1 MFWFWI
7 FFPWQ
12 YLKASHGLMKSI
24 SLRLVMNVQ
33 YLKVWLT
40 FSLFPLYFFFLVFF
54 VLSAQQLHLLHAR
67 WVCLFKKTAFLKRK
81 KGCWF
86 CQQTAPN
93 TNASTFLT
101 ISGVR
106 CRWIF
111 LLFER
116 TWNFLTFFFFFAWL
130 SQAVKC
136 CCQNCAGLS
145 QKWPCGFVK
154 RQTKKKIKTSTRIIW
169 CWQWQWTTCLI
180 FVWPSAVEKHL
191 LDVSAVSLLAVYQ
204 AGHADL

>member
-1 MFWFWI
+1 MVAQLGQSHIVVVQTVLWLFYVYHCCHREKMCLVF
-7 FFPWQ
+7 FSQTKVLVLVFPWQ

-40 FSLFPLYFFFLVFF
+40 FSLFPFFFWCSSFFQLSSFISSTRDEFVFLKNC
-54 VLSAQQLHLLHAR
+54 V
-67 WVCLFKKTAFLKRK
+67 LKRK
-81 KGCWF
+81 KGIWF
-86 CQQTAPN
+86 YQRTAPN

-106 CRWIF
+106 CRWVF
-111 LLFER
+111 PLFEI
-116 TWNFLTFFFFFAWL
+116 TWNFLTFFFFFFAWL

-136 CCQNCAGLS
+136 CCKNCAGLG

-154 RQTKKKIKTSTRIIW
+154 RQTKQKKIKTSTQIIW
-169 CWQWQWTTCLI
+169 
-180 FVWPSAVEKHL
+180 
-191 LDVSAVSLLAVYQ
+191 
-204 AGHADL
+204 